1 MDNQSLAR
9 VLQDIADVLE
19 IKGESF
25 FRIRSY
31 RLSAESV
38 GSHGEDVAE
47 MIRRGDDLGSI
58 TGVGGGIAAKLRE
71 LVETGR
77 CEYHEELL
85 SEIPRSLL
93 DLLQLPGLG
102 PKGVSP
108 PRRAPWPDHPD
119 DGGGPVRRRE
129 QKRGGRGGDRA
140 GVVLL
145 DHRGEEAKP
154 PRPPPVVADLAAI
167 LSAARPEVV
176 YTHNLADKHDT

>member
-47 MIRRGDDLGSI
+47 MIRRGEDLGSL

-77 CEYHEELL
+77 CEYHDELL

-93 DLLQLPGLG
+93 DLLEIPGLG
-102 PKGVSP
+102 PKGVSLVFRKLGVRSAEDLEAAIADGRFRTLP
-108 PRRAPWPDHPD
+108 GMKERKEARIRQGLEARRAAA
-119 DGGGPVRRRE
+119 
-129 QKRGGRGGDRA
+129 KR
-140 GVVLL
+140 
-145 DHRGEEAKP
+145 
-154 PRPPPVVADLAAI
+154 
-167 LSAARPEVV
+167 SA
-176 YTHNLADKHDT
+176 TS

>member
-38 GSHGEDVAE
+38 GSHGDDVAE
-47 MIRRGDDLGSI
+47 MIRRGDDLGSL
-58 TGVGGGIAAKLRE
+58 TGVGEGIAAKLRE

-93 DLLQLPGLG
+93 DLLEVPGLG
-102 PKGVSP
+102 PKGVSLVFRKLGVRSAEDLEAAIADGRFRTLP
-108 PRRAPWPDHPD
+108 GMKERKEARIRQGLEARRAAS
-119 DGGGPVRRRE
+119 
-129 QKRGGRGGDRA
+129 KR
-140 GVVLL
+140 
-145 DHRGEEAKP
+145 
-154 PRPPPVVADLAAI
+154 
-167 LSAARPEVV
+167 SA
-176 YTHNLADKHDT
+176 TS

>member
-71 LVETGR
+71 LVETGH
-77 CEYHEELL
+77 CAYHEELL

-93 DLLQLPGLG
+93 DLLKVPGLG
-102 PKGVSP
+102 PKGVSLVFRELGVRSAEDLEAAIADGRFRTLP
-108 PRRAPWPDHPD
+108 GMKERKEARIRQGLEARRAAS
-119 DGGGPVRRRE
+119 
-129 QKRGGRGGDRA
+129 KR
-140 GVVLL
+140 
-145 DHRGEEAKP
+145 
-154 PRPPPVVADLAAI
+154 
-167 LSAARPEVV
+167 SATP
-176 YTHNLADKHDT
+176 

>member
-19 IKGESF
+19 IKGEGF

-102 PKGVSP
+102 PKGVSLVFRELGVRSAEDLEAAIADGRFRTLP
-108 PRRAPWPDHPD
+108 GMKEKKEARIRQGLEARRAAS
-119 DGGGPVRRRE
+119 
-129 QKRGGRGGDRA
+129 KR
-140 GVVLL
+140 
-145 DHRGEEAKP
+145 
-154 PRPPPVVADLAAI
+154 
-167 LSAARPEVV
+167 SATP
-176 YTHNLADKHDT
+176 

>member
-1 MDNQSLAR
+1 MDNQSLSR

-38 GSHGEDVAE
+38 GSHGDDVAK
-47 MIRRGDDLGSI
+47 MIRRGDDLHAI
-58 TGVGGGIAAKLRE
+58 PGVGEKIAAKLRE

-93 DLLQLPGLG
+93 DLLKLPGLG
-102 PKGVSP
+102 PKGVSLVFRELGVRSAEDLEAAIADGRFRTLP
-108 PRRAPWPDHPD
+108 GMKEKKEARIRQGLEARRAAS
-119 DGGGPVRRRE
+119 RR
-129 QKRGGRGGDRA
+129 
-140 GVVLL
+140 
-145 DHRGEEAKP
+145 
-154 PRPPPVVADLAAI
+154 
-167 LSAARPEVV
+167 SA
-176 YTHNLADKHDT
+176 TS

>member
-77 CEYHEELL
+77 CAYHEELL

-93 DLLQLPGLG
+93 DLLKLPGLG
-102 PKGVSP
+102 PKGVSLVFRELGVRSAEDLEAAIADGRFRTLP
-108 PRRAPWPDHPD
+108 GMKERKEARIRQGLEARRA
-119 DGGGPVRRRE
+119 
-129 QKRGGRGGDRA
+129 
-140 GVVLL
+140 
-145 DHRGEEAKP
+145 
-154 PRPPPVVADLAAI
+154 
-167 LSAARPEVV
+167 AARRSA
-176 YTHNLADKHDT
+176 TS